1 MAMRFIKSNRCLA
14 QLLVASPFSL
24 IQSFSI
30 ATGTC
35 STQSAQE
42 RILKLRNGCNGCN
55 EFPNLN
61 TIGTSTST
69 SIGQRRPLQ
78 SFDRYWYTYQ
88 YRGSTR
94 TVLSGER
101 ERRYRYSSEEKKCN
115 QIKRNQTEEKLIANE
130 EAARMRRLGQMKQ
143 RLQKSVSRENR
154 IEVLEMKLK
163 KAELLLESVSESEE
177 ASAEYMTVA
186 ERAELKGLLKV
197 RGTFEE
203 QYDPSKFTNEH
214 LEFKADHNDA
224 LIALSHYCQNEWN
237 RLKFGDGNAGQEPEP
252 VNLFFLDGP
261 DGGTASALINRGNF
275 DARQCF
281 VANRHEQS
289 CKALKEI
296 LPDENVAYATAS
308 EALTTSTPCFVDS
321 LDSGNS
327 LLEDLVL
334 ESSSRE
340 DGVFGNMEF
349 AAYYFDG
356 CGGFVPHITGMMAAA
371 LLRQD
376 CDASKP
382 IAIGYSL
389 LGGNKNV
396 VDKELSVSQS
406 LSIIARRR
414 KMRMVHV
421 LDDPLRYGI
430 RPDIKKIG
438 GSAGGTFTTWHL
450 LLPDQ

>member
-30 ATGTC
+30 ATC

-42 RILKLRNGCNGCN
+42 RILKLRNGCN
-55 EFPNLN
+55 ELPNLN
-61 TIGTSTST
+61 TIGT

-78 SFDRYWYTYQ
+78 SFDRYWY
-88 YRGSTR
+88 RGSTR

-101 ERRYRYSSEEKKCN
+101 ERRYSYSSEEKKCN

-130 EAARMRRLGQMKQ
+130 EAARMRRVGQMKQ

-177 ASAEYMTVA
+177 ASAEYMTIS
-186 ERAELKGLLKV
+186 ERAELNGLLKV

-321 LDSGNS
+321 LDSGN
-327 LLEDLVL
+327 LLVEDLVL